1 MFYFC
6 SSVTF
11 AMQHVPKI
19 SIRSKVFR
27 QVSASVKCLT
37 VSIRKSH
44 TVKFTANG
52 DTKTIC
58 VQNVYLIQTF
68 AYNEVSHLVPQV
80 QRGWTLK
87 CWNDKYSHTQEIRK
101 MNESQNLCAYIT
113 DIVWIVCQNFRCISE
128 SFGISTDPYFPPFLR
143 ENISS
148 LWRILIIRIIF
159 LCRSRSAFTVLCTHV
174 STVCANYVRSCCK
187 NKRILVCYFFRL
199 LAAAKFSNKCRL
211 YGLKMIYNCCV
222 V

>member
-1 MFYFC
+1 MTNIHTHTHKKSAKWMNLRIYAHTSQTLFELF
-6 SSVTF
+6 VRIF
-11 AMQHVPKI
+11 VA
-19 SIRSKVFR
+19 FR
-27 QVSASVKCLT
+27 IFGV
-37 VSIRKSH
+37 
-44 TVKFTANG
+44 
-52 DTKTIC
+52 
-58 VQNVYLIQTF
+58 
-68 AYNEVSHLVPQV
+68 
-80 QRGWTLK
+80 
-87 CWNDKYSHTQEIRK
+87 
-101 MNESQNLCAYIT
+101 
-113 DIVWIVCQNFRCISE
+113 
-128 SFGISTDPYFPPFLR
+128 FGISTDQYFPPFSR

-187 NKRILVCYFFRL
+187 NKRILVWYFFRL